1 MCSRITHMARHIHA
15 YIDWDN
21 VSSHG
26 LLRTLERLKE
36 YPNATPHLV
45 IIGIEQPSLT
55 MSTSVWSTIMDLS
68 REQRAKM
75 HFHQESKKNAS
86 DFMICY
92 ELGREIEQ
100 WKQDTHTHDVWII
113 SGDTSFEVLPSF
125 ITQNMCA
132 SLQDR
137 IAIET
142 MNIHRP
148 RYEDHNTV
156 QSIPEHIVNTTPTT
170 DTQEIDLL
178 SEVYEPVYE
187 HIPKSSFRK
196 TPALE
201 TLLKEWGKKNIHFP
215 IRQKKLLTK
224 LKDIYGN
231 TLHGRKELRRVLRD
245 SKHEKSLMIVLGKFL
260 KTHGFCVQ
268 DKKKIVS
275 LPE

>member
-1 MCSRITHMARHIHA
+1 MTRPTQHIHA

-36 YPNATPHLV
+36 YPNATPHIV
-45 IIGIEQPSLT
+45 IIGIEQQSLT
-55 MSTSVWSTIMDLS
+55 MSTSVWTTIMNLS
-68 REQRAKM
+68 REQRVKM

-100 WKQDTHTHDVWII
+100 WKQDTHLHDVWII

-125 ITQNMCA
+125 ITQNLCT

-137 IAIET
+137 VGIEI

-148 RYEDHNTV
+148 RYEDQNTE
-156 QSIPEHIVNTTPTT
+156 QITPEPIMNTIPTT
-170 DTQEIDLL
+170 HTQEIDLL

-187 HIPKSSFRK
+187 PVPISSFQK

-231 TLHGRKELRRVLRD
+231 TLHGRKELRRILGD

-260 KTHGFCVQ
+260 KTHGFWVQ